1 MAMLPTV
8 FGGNLFDDFFA
19 DPFFGYAGRGDG
31 AATRRAQQNLMT
43 TDVRETDDAYTVEM
57 DLPGYKKDDIQ
68 VDLKNGYLNVTA
80 KREDA
85 NDEKDDNG
93 KYLRRERYYGTCT
106 RSFYVGD
113 DIKRDDIKAT
123 YANGILSLTVP
134 KKNAQEV
141 EDAHRIAI
149 EG

>member
-8 FGGNLFDDFFA
+8 FGGNIFDDFFA
-19 DPFFGYAGRGDG
+19 DPFFRT
-31 AATRRAQQNLMT
+31 ATNGQSSTRTLPQSLMN
-43 TDVRETDDAYTVEM
+43 TDVRESDTAYTVDM
-57 DLPGYKKDDIQ
+57 DLPGYNKGDIQ
-68 VDLKNGYLNVTA
+68 VDLNNGYLNVTA
-80 KREDA
+80 KRETDK
-85 NDEKDDNG
+85 DQKDDNG

-106 RSFYVGD
+106 RSFYVGE

-123 YANGILSLTVP
+123 YTNGILSLSIP

-141 EDAHRIAI
+141 EDSHRIAI

>member
-19 DPFFGYAGRGDG
+19 DPFFGYAGRGDS

-80 KREDA
+80 KRENA